1 MRSLLSGKM
10 ILGGLGLMLFAKT
23 AMSFPELPMFRDA
36 GPVVQEG
43 VILAAA
49 AESKKGGADPVPAEE
64 MPKLVENLPEAQV
77 ASNTPEEVLRSLNRE
92 RELVELQKQEIE
104 ARKAEIA
111 LAMER
116 LSIERASLE
125 ELKAS
130 IEELL
135 AGIEASQTDDL
146 NRLIEFYKNM
156 KPADAA
162 RIMDDLDIET
172 TIMILGEMNP
182 RTAAP
187 ILAKISPVRARAVSK
202 IILERSQLPGD
213 QDLVGIRLK

>member
-1 MRSLLSGKM
+1 MQSLLSGKW
-10 ILGGLGLMLFAKT
+10 ILGGLGLMLFAKA
-23 AMSFPELPMFRDA
+23 AMSFPELPLLRDT
-36 GPVVQEG
+36 GPIVDDGVV
-43 VILAAA
+43 LAAA
-49 AESKKGGADPVPAEE
+49 DAKKDGKAPEPATDT
-64 MPKLVENLPEAQV
+64 PPLVTDLPEIS
-77 ASNTPEEVLRSLNRE
+77 ASSDVPEDVLRSLNRE
-92 RELVELQKQEIE
+92 RELVELQKREIE

-116 LSIERASLE
+116 LNVERASLT

-135 AGIEASQTDDL
+135 SRIEASQTEDL
-146 NRLIEFYKNM
+146 ERLIAFYKNM

-187 ILAKISPVRARAVSK
+187 ILAKVSPVRARAVSK

-213 QDLVGIRLK
+213 QDLVGIKLK

>member
-1 MRSLLSGKM
+1 MRNMLSGKL
-10 ILGGLGLMLFAKT
+10 IVGGLGLTLFAKA
-23 AMSFPELPMFRDA
+23 AMSFPELPMFQDT
-36 GPVVQEG
+36 GPVNDQIV
-43 VILAAA
+43 VLAAA
-49 AESKKGGADPVPAEE
+49 GSGDKASPEPADDIPP
-64 MPKLVENLPEAQV
+64 LVEDLPEKTDNYDA
-77 ASNTPEEVLRSLNRE
+77 PEEVLRSLNRE

-104 ARKAEIA
+104 QRKSELA

-116 LSIERASLE
+116 LEIEKASLT
-125 ELKAS
+125 ELKTS

-135 AGIEASQTDDL
+135 ARVEASQTEDL

-162 RIMDDLDIET
+162 RIIDDLDIET

-182 RTAAP
+182 RAAAP
-187 ILAKISPVRARAVSK
+187 ILAKVSDVRARAISK

-213 QDLVGIRLK
+213 QDLNGIRLK